1 MSEAIAL
8 NDRQPVAP
16 YAVITPIAVLMVFL
30 LVALLPWG
38 LPGEARFV
46 LPMLPYVAI
55 HYWTLND
62 RGFMPAGLVF
72 VVGLVID
79 LVTRGPL
86 GFWAMIFLTGQ
97 MCALWLSGAPGDTRL
112 KRWLG
117 FFAVIGLLSCLQ
129 WLVASIY
136 FVAWADPRPFATA
149 AVVIA
154 AIYPLFS
161 LALIRRFA
169 EKPL

>member
-1 MSEAIAL
+1 MSDAITL
-8 NDRQPVAP
+8 TDRQLATP
-16 YAVITPIAVLMVFL
+16 YAVVTPIVVLLLFL

-46 LPMLPYVAI
+46 LPMLPYVAV

-62 RGFMPAGLVF
+62 RGFMPASLVF

-97 MCALWLSGAPGDTRL
+97 MCALWLSGGRGDTRF

-117 FFAVIGLLSCLQ
+117 FFAVIGALSCLQ
-129 WLVASIY
+129 WLVASVY

-149 AVVIA
+149 AAVIA

-161 LALIRRFA
+161 IALIRRNA